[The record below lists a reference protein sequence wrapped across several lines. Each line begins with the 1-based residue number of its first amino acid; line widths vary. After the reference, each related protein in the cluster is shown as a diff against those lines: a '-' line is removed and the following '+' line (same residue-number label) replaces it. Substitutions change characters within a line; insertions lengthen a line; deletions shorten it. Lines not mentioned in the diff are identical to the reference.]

1 MVRLLIRGVV
11 YLPMLYLDFERRIAS
26 PALKDV
32 AMHWNAARQGRRMPR
47 WTDINP
53 SRIAAHLSLVW
64 SFRYDAIRDAFTGR
78 LVGERIARHIGKDFR
93 GLSLSEAY
101 PTEALPWVSMMF
113 KRVVSE
119 PALYAHAGPLF
130 HQMGRAH
137 PGERILL
144 PLSEDGIVADG
155 VLGATILHE
164 ATTMPLTLVAPDRA
178 SEHWFSLSG

>member
-1 MVRLLIRGVV
+1 
-11 YLPMLYLDFERRIAS
+11 MLYADFERRIAS

-32 AMHWNAARQGRRMPR
+32 VLHWNAVRKDRRMPR
-47 WTDINP
+47 WTDITP

-64 SFRYDAIRDAFTGR
+64 SFKYDAAQDVFTGR

-93 GLSLSEAY
+93 GLSLADAY
-101 PTEALPWVSMMF
+101 PAEALPWVTALF

-130 HQMGRAH
+130 HQMGQPHA
-137 PGERILL
+137 GERILL
-144 PLSEDGIVADG
+144 PLSEDGGAADG

-164 ATTMPLTLVAPDRA
+164 ATSMPLTLMAPAAMD
-178 SEHWFSLSG
+178 EHWFSLSG